1 MLTARLVAIAAA
13 ALTLSTSLAAQT
25 EEAAKPEAEATSE
38 AAAAEASTPAEAATE
53 AATAETSGTAE
64 AGPVTAASP
73 SDFRTGM
80 EVRDARGGMVGTVE
94 SVDGEGAIVFTGNL
108 RAKLPFQSFGK
119 NNLGLVISLSR
130 AELEAAASAQRPG

>member
-1 MLTARLVAIAAA
+1 MLTARHVAIAAA
-13 ALTLSTSLAAQT
+13 ALTLSTTLPAQT
-25 EEAAKPEAEATSE
+25 EEAAKPEAEAASE
-38 AAAAEASTPAEAATE
+38 GAATDS
-53 AATAETSGTAE
+53 ATTE
-64 AGPVTAASP
+64 AGPVTAAAP
-73 SDFRTGM
+73 SDFRTGI

-119 NNLGLVISLSR
+119 NNLGLVISLSK

>member
-1 MLTARLVAIAAA
+1 MLTARHLAIAAA

-25 EEAAKPEAEATSE
+25 EEAAKPEAEAT
-38 AAAAEASTPAEAATE
+38 AEAAST
-53 AATAETSGTAE
+53 ETSATAE
-64 AGPVTAASP
+64 AGPVTAAAP

-94 SVDGEGAIVFTGNL
+94 SVDGQGAIVFTGNL
-108 RAKLPFQSFGK
+108 RAKLPFQSVGK

-130 AELEAAASAQRPG
+130 AELEAAASAQQPG